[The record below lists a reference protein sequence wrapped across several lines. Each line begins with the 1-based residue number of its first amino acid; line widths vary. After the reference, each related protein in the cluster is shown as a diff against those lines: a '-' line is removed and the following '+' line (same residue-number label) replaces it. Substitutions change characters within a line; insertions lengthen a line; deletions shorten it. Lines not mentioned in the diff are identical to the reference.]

1 LSSITAERRP
11 ARTAAALTCAAWLIA
26 YVCFWAWPPLF
37 GAWDA
42 KVSDYLFLLRTRL
55 QCPVM
60 PCRDRVVH
68 VDLTYSG
75 LRRMGNRQLT
85 RTQFARIVDN
95 LAAFG
100 VTAQVFDIVFAL
112 ESAPEDDAALVR
124 AAKAAATT
132 YFGLVL
138 QPEQPKLEF
147 GETSPPDDY
156 VRSAAWDV
164 QIEGPPEA
172 IAEGFAP
179 VPTFEALA
187 TAARGVGFL
196 NLTAD
201 ADGVF
206 RRVPLVFRFRGRV
219 FPSLSLRVACDY
231 LGVAPHD
238 VVVTPGRS
246 IRLRGA
252 RLPGAATATDVVIP
266 IGGDGTYRV
275 NFAGPWEAFRHESL
289 QGVYRANN
297 DPVAAVLLTESL
309 KGRLAI
315 VADISTGGAD
325 VGPVPTDERYPLP
338 GVHATVVDN
347 ILAAS
352 FVRDA
357 PLPLALSLEFLLALA
372 VAATTWRLPPRGI
385 GAGAILLAVLY
396 LSVVT
401 AGFLY
406 LHVILNILR
415 PMLALIITAAAVGTY
430 RFLQESKARAVLRQT
445 FQAYFPPA
453 VVDRIVGNPGLVTSA
468 GQKKELSILFS
479 DIKEFTT
486 RCEGMTPDEV
496 RTFLNAYFATMVDV
510 AFEHGGTVDKF
521 IGDGL
526 MVFFGDP
533 DDQPDHATRAV
544 RTALAMQQEVGKLSA
559 QLEHDGA
566 EGFQIR
572 IGISTGVVMVGNM
585 GSPRRLSYTVLGA
598 DVNLAQRLES
608 NAPPGGILISDR
620 THTLIPASIQTVSA
634 GTIPIKGMAHPV
646 PVYEVVGFAGSHHA
660 NT

>member
-1 LSSITAERRP
+1 VSLSSSIAEHRP
-11 ARTAAALTCAAWLIA
+11 ARTAAALTCAAWLVA
-26 YVCFWAWPPLF
+26 YACFWAWPTLF
-37 GAWDA
+37 GGWDA
-42 KVSDYLFLLRTRL
+42 RASDYLFRLRTRL

-85 RTQFARIVDN
+85 RTQFARVVDN

-100 VTAQVFDIVFAL
+100 VTAQLFDIVFAL
-112 ESAPEDDAALVR
+112 QTTPEDDAALVR
-124 AAKAAATT
+124 AAKAAGTT

-138 QPEQPKLEF
+138 LTEPPKVEF
-147 GETSPPDDY
+147 DEASQLDDF

-164 QIEGPPEA
+164 QMEGPAES

-187 TAARGVGFL
+187 KAARGVGFL
-196 NLTAD
+196 NLAAD
-201 ADGVF
+201 GDGVF
-206 RRVPLVFRFRGRV
+206 RRVPLIFRFRGRV

-231 LGVAPHD
+231 LGVPPHD

-266 IGGDGTYRV
+266 IGRDGRYRV
-275 NFAGPWEAFRHESL
+275 NYAGPWEAFRHESL
-289 QGVYRANN
+289 QGVFRANN
-297 DPVAAVLLTESL
+297 DPVASVLLTESL
-309 KGRLAI
+309 NGRIAI

-338 GVHATVVDN
+338 GVHATIVDN

-352 FVRDA
+352 FVRDPSP
-357 PLPLALSLEFLLALA
+357 PLVLALELSLALA
-372 VAATTWRLPPRGI
+372 VALTSWRMPPRGI
-385 GAGAILLAVLY
+385 AAGAALLAVFY
-396 LSVVT
+396 LSAVT
-401 AGFLY
+401 AAFLY
-406 LHVILNILR
+406 LHVILNIVR
-415 PMLALIITAAAVGTY
+415 PMFALAIAAVSVGTY
-430 RFLQESKARAVLRQT
+430 RFLKESEARAVLRQT

-453 VVDRIVGNPGLVTSA
+453 VVDRIVGNPGLVTAA
-468 GQKKELSILFS
+468 GEKKELSILFS
-479 DIKEFTT
+479 DIKGFTT

-496 RTFLNAYFATMVDV
+496 RAFLNVYFATMVDV

-533 DDQPDHATRAV
+533 DDQPDHAVRAV
-544 RTALAMQQEVGKLSA
+544 QTALAMQQEVRKLSA
-559 QLEHDGA
+559 QLERDGA
-566 EGFQIR
+566 DRFQIR

-620 THTLIPASIQTVSA
+620 THALLPAGIQTVSA
-634 GTIPIKGMAHPV
+634 GTIPIKGMAHAV
-646 PVYEVVGFAGSHHA
+646 PVHEVVVFPEPPPV
-660 NT
+660 

>member
-1 LSSITAERRP
+1 M
-11 ARTAAALTCAAWLIA
+11 ALTCAAWLIA
-26 YVCFWAWPPLF
+26 HACFWAWPQLF

-42 KVSDYLFLLRTRL
+42 KASDRLFVLRTRL

-85 RTQFARIVDN
+85 RTQFARVVDN

-100 VTAQVFDIVFAL
+100 VTAQVFDMVFAL
-112 ESAPEDDAALVR
+112 QTTPEDDAALVR
-124 AAKAAATT
+124 AAKAAGTT

-138 QPEQPKLEF
+138 HTEPPKLAFDETSQPE
-147 GETSPPDDY
+147 DY
-156 VRSAAWDV
+156 VMSAAWDV
-164 QIEGPPEA
+164 QIDGSAGA

-179 VPTFEALA
+179 VPTFESL
-187 TAARGVGFL
+187 TRAARGVGFV
-196 NLTAD
+196 NLVAD

-219 FPSLSLRVACDY
+219 FPSLALRVACDY
-231 LGVAPHD
+231 LGVPPRH

-252 RLPGAATATDVVIP
+252 RLPGAATAADLVIP
-266 IGGDGTYRV
+266 IGRDGSYRI

-289 QGVYRANN
+289 HGVWRGNY
-297 DPVAAVLLTESL
+297 DPIASVLLTESL
-309 KGRLAI
+309 KGHIAL
-315 VADISTGGAD
+315 VADVSTGAAD

-338 GVHATVVDN
+338 GVHATVLDN

-357 PLPLALSLEFLLALA
+357 SRPLMLALEFSLLLA
-372 VAATTWRLPPRGI
+372 VAAITWRMRPRGI
-385 GAGAILLAVLY
+385 AAGAVLLAGVY
-396 LSVVT
+396 LSAVI
-401 AGFLY
+401 AAFLY
-406 LHVILNILR
+406 LHVILSIVR
-415 PMLALIITAAAVGTY
+415 PMLALGTAAVAVGTY
-430 RFLQESKARAVLRQT
+430 RFLQESKARAVLRQS

-453 VVDRIVGNPGLVTSA
+453 VVDRIIGDPGLVTSA

-496 RTFLNAYFATMVDV
+496 RSFLNVYFATMVDV

-533 DDQPDHATRAV
+533 DDQPDHAVRAV
-544 RTALAMQQEVGKLSA
+544 RTALAMQQEVRKLSA

-566 EGFQIR
+566 HGFQIR

-620 THTLIPASIQTVSA
+620 THALVPTSIQTVTA

-646 PVYEVVGFAGSHHA
+646 PVYEVIILAGSDK
-660 NT
+660 TTSC